1 MTFIQSNYKMGKKP
15 KQKDPEP
22 IVQPVASVTPEDED
36 IKKTGEDERRR
47 IAAQRGRGQS
57 VTSQRPGGGS
67 TILG

>member
-1 MTFIQSNYKMGKKP
+1 MTFIQSNYQMGKKP

-22 IVQPVASVTPEDED
+22 IPQAAAPVTAEDESVQQA
-36 IKKTGEDERRR
+36 GADERQR
-47 IAAQRGRGQS
+47 IAALKGRKQS